1 VEGADEP
8 KSDDNAQKRRQVFP
22 ISENTTTTFL
32 KKSDDDN
39 RCNRLH
45 FVPTPECP
53 SLFPSSHKLNRKEA
67 NAVRKQFKAFKA
79 FYVSTFMLC
88 DGKIEDAPGTAPNLH
103 RHRAGSWDRHN
114 EIIALAGRD
123 PSDPDIL
130 DYYMQATRLLAP
142 PIYYYYLTSADSVAS
157 RLKAGLV
164 FFDQLILYSHS
175 AIVYEQIVV
184 KDGTIPKDPLAKLRR
199 AVGY

>member
-8 KSDDNAQKRRQVFP
+8 KSDDNNTQKQQVFP
-22 ISENTTTTFL
+22 ISENTTTTLL
-32 KKSDDDN
+32 KKSDDKN

-45 FVPTPECP
+45 FIPTPECP
-53 SLFPSSHKLNRKEA
+53 SLFPSTHKTNRKEA

-79 FYVSTFMLC
+79 FYASTFMLC
-88 DGKIEDAPGTAPNLH
+88 DGKIEDAPDAPPNLS
-103 RHRAGSWDRHN
+103 RHRAVDVGRHN

-130 DYYMQATRLLAP
+130 DYYMRATRLLAP
-142 PIYYYYLTSADSVAS
+142 PVYHYHLRTAEGVAS
-157 RLKAGLV
+157 RLKASLV
-164 FFDQLILYSHS
+164 FFDQLVLSYYSV
-175 AIVYEQIVV
+175 IVYESVVV
-184 KDGTIPKDPLAKLRR
+184 KDGTIPKDPLVKLRR